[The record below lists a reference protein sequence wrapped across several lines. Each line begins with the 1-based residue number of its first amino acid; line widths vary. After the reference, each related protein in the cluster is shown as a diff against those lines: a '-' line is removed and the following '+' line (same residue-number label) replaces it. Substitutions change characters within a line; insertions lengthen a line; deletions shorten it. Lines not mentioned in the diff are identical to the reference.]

1 MPLGMKVGLG
11 PGDFVSGGAQL
22 PPEKRAQPPHN
33 FRPMSVV
40 AKLLDE
46 SRCHLVRR

>member
-11 PGDFVSGGAQL
+11 PGDVLDGDPT
-22 PPEKRAQPPHN
+22 PPKRGTAPT

-40 AKLLDE
+40 AKRGWMLTM
-46 SRCHLVRR
+46 SMT